1 MNVEPITV
9 VVRVHRFDPL
19 PDPASAAPSCAPSD
33 VPSAAPS
40 GAGDATRQDSEA
52 RRDRPGRPGRRH
64 VSPFARL
71 EKNHD
76 ADDASQ
82 TGTDGARKNTEEN
95 GTSGAAP
102 SRPRRAH
109 TSPFAALDRKRAEEK
124 SAHGDAA
131 SQKDAAHHAQADA
144 MPSRPRRAHTSPF
157 AKLDSRRAE
166 EKAAGTASAPST
178 PYASSAPSA
187 PSAGVSHASAAPS
200 TDDATDF
207 PPIRR
212 HRHQRRTV
220 APVSRRAASTLGG
233 SPVAG
238 SFGAS
243 ATGRSWVQD
252 YTVTVNPQTT
262 VLDCLLDIKRRI
274 DPTLAFRY
282 SCGHG
287 MCGSDAVS
295 INGTPSLLC
304 KTTVAQAA
312 ATARTTTGGFIRTGS
327 APSAKPVSP
336 TDAAASA
343 SAPSDPPVIDL
354 APIPAFTVQ
363 RDLIVDME
371 PMFDQIRALQPYLEA
386 RDELL
391 KTKDGTIN
399 VLEYLQS
406 PAELRKIEQLSTC
419 LACGVCESSCPVFVG
434 GDAFIGPAAIVN
446 QIRFIDDSRDGLTK
460 ERLEALGESD
470 GLSACQSVRAC
481 GLNCPQGIDVGEVIW
496 QFIQRTQTERQEG

>member
-1 MNVEPITV
+1 VNVEPITV

-19 PDPASAAPSCAPSD
+19 PDPASAAPS
-33 VPSAAPS
+33 AAPS
-40 GAGDATRQDSEA
+40 GAPSVIKDATRRDSEA

-102 SRPRRAH
+102 ARPRRAH

-144 MPSRPRRAHTSPF
+144 TPSRPRRAHTSPF
-157 AKLDSRRAE
+157 AKLDRKRAE
-166 EKAAGTASAPST
+166 ERAAGMASAP
-178 PYASSAPSA
+178 SAPSA

-327 APSAKPVSP
+327 APSAK
-336 TDAAASA
+336 SA
-343 SAPSDPPVIDL
+343 SAPSAKSASAPFAESTAPTDPPVIDL

-371 PMFDQIRALQPYLEA
+371 PMLDQIRALQPYLEA

>member
-19 PDPASAAPSCAPSD
+19 PDPASAAPS
-33 VPSAAPS
+33 AAPS
-40 GAGDATRQDSEA
+40 GAPSVIKDATRRDSEA

-102 SRPRRAH
+102 ARPRRAH

-144 MPSRPRRAHTSPF
+144 TPSRPRRAHTSPF
-157 AKLDSRRAE
+157 AKLDRKRAE
-166 EKAAGTASAPST
+166 ERAAGMASAP
-178 PYASSAPSA
+178 SAPSA

-327 APSAKPVSP
+327 APSAK
-336 TDAAASA
+336 SA
-343 SAPSDPPVIDL
+343 SAPFAESTAPTDPPVIDL

-371 PMFDQIRALQPYLEA
+371 PMLDQIRALQPYLEA

>member
-19 PDPASAAPSCAPSD
+19 PDPASAAPS
-33 VPSAAPS
+33 AAPS
-40 GAGDATRQDSEA
+40 GAPSVIKDATRRDSEA

-102 SRPRRAH
+102 ARPRRAH

-144 MPSRPRRAHTSPF
+144 TPSRPRRAHTSPF
-157 AKLDSRRAE
+157 AKLDRKRAE
-166 EKAAGTASAPST
+166 ERAAGMASAP
-178 PYASSAPSA
+178 SAPSA

-327 APSAKPVSP
+327 APSAK
-336 TDAAASA
+336 SA
-343 SAPSDPPVIDL
+343 SAPSAKSASAPFAESTAPTDPPVIDL

-371 PMFDQIRALQPYLEA
+371 PMLDQIRALQPYLEA

>member
-40 GAGDATRQDSEA
+40 GTGDATRRDSEA

-76 ADDASQ
+76 GEDASQ

-102 SRPRRAH
+102 ARPRRAH

-144 MPSRPRRAHTSPF
+144 TPSRPRRAHTSPF
-157 AKLDSRRAE
+157 ARLDRRRAE
-166 EKAAGTASAPST
+166 EKAAGTASAPS
-178 PYASSAPSA
+178 APSSGVSPTSVA
-187 PSAGVSHASAAPS
+187 PSP
-200 TDDATDF
+200 DDATDF

-243 ATGRSWVQD
+243 TTGRSWVQD

-327 APSAKPVSP
+327 APAAKSASP
-336 TDAAASA
+336 TDAAAST
-343 SAPSDPPVIDL
+343 SAPTDPPVIDL

-371 PMFDQIRALQPYLEA
+371 PMLDQIRALQPYLEA